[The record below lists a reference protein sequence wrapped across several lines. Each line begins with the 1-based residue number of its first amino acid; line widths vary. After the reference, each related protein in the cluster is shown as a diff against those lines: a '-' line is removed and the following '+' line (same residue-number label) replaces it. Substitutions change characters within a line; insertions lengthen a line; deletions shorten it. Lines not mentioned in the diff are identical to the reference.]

1 MNIDLINLPES
12 VKSSLLDECTKKL
25 DAAQKKKPELLLQI
39 AQIDDEITGYSSIVK
54 ALTTPAPE
62 SANTIANQVQ
72 RTTIPQEIT
81 SDGKSTKYDGAYQ
94 DSEPYSAQWTHAQKI
109 KYVVDRPEKYNVNT
123 LKGSGGIVDA
133 ILVEQPEWINEMSD
147 SVTGKRGTLIAKL
160 APIISR
166 MVDVD
171 NKQLI
176 KLRAKGTK
184 NEFHFVSVDWFI
196 NRDEARVKPEYAD
209 RIANLELAPSEK
221 KLAPAGSGANNAKS
235 DSDVGGKP
243 SEDAAVKLNGHSSG
257 QLSLSNSH

>member
-1 MNIDLINLPES
+1 MNIDLVNLPAS

-25 DAAQKKKPELLLQI
+25 DAAQEKRPGLLLQLAQVDEEI
-39 AQIDDEITGYSSIVK
+39 AGYSSIVK
-54 ALTTPAPE
+54 ALTIPAPK
-62 SANTIANQVQ
+62 SANTIANQVR
-72 RTTIPQEIT
+72 RTVTPQEIT
-81 SDGKSTKYDGAYQ
+81 SDGKSTKYDGAYK

-109 KYVVDRPEKYNVNT
+109 KYVVDRPEKYKVNT

-147 SVTGKRGTLIAKL
+147 SVTGRRGTLIAKL

-176 KLRAKGTK
+176 KLRARGTK

-196 NRDEARVKPEYAD
+196 DRDETRVKPEYAD
-209 RIANLELAPSEK
+209 RIANLELVPSEK
-221 KLAPAGSGANNAKS
+221 KLAPVTAGANAESETN
-235 DSDVGGKP
+235 VGEKP
-243 SEDAAVKLNGHSSG
+243 SRDAAEKLNGQSYG
-257 QLSLSNSH
+257 LLSDSYSH